1 MISKT
6 TISLNLCK
14 DDTAEGPGRENPAG
28 AFGSFRPKEN
38 AGPKPARK
46 SASACPG
53 YAGRTG
59 RGVSAFRRVSAFQ
72 GEPAEVFRFCR
83 AARQADISVF
93 REGAAACPGFFGG
106 LAGAFQVC
114 REDRPGRVSV
124 SQEGRPA
131 HFGFAERPGRGG
143 RAFFFRPDP
152 GKAGEAFPSGAGLG
166 QKIKIFRTAGPCLA
180 RIVLDFGGYDIV

>member
-1 MISKT
+1 MIQPKAPAGKT
-6 TISLNLCK
+6 RPGPSALSGRKRT
-14 DDTAEGPGRENPAG
+14 PGRSRAE
-28 AFGSFRPKEN
+28 SRPL
-38 AGPKPARK
+38 P
-46 SASACPG
+46 
-53 YAGRTG
+53 
-59 RGVSAFRRVSAFQ
+59 VSALP
-72 GEPAEVFRFCR
+72 GEPAEVFRLFGAFRPFREDRPRYFGFAGRPDRQIFRFCR

>member
-1 MISKT
+1 MIQPKAPAGKT
-6 TISLNLCK
+6 RPGPSALSGRKRT
-14 DDTAEGPGRENPAG
+14 PGRSRAE
-28 AFGSFRPKEN
+28 SRPL
-38 AGPKPARK
+38 PVPDM
-46 SASACPG
+46 PG
-53 YAGRTG
+53 G
-59 RGVSAFRRVSAFQ
+59 
-72 GEPAEVFRFCR
+72 PAEVFRFCR
-83 AARQADISVF
+83 AARQADISAF

-114 REDRPGRVSV
+114 REDRPGLVSV

-152 GKAGEAFPSGAGLG
+152 GKAGEAFPSGAASG